1 MAAAERVAE
10 RHGSP
15 IARHALARLVSAEGI
30 SVAGDWV
37 LNTAA
42 SIAVYRETESTVA
55 VSALLGL
62 AAVPTVLI
70 GPFAG
75 ATADRHERRRIMVI
89 ADMLSAAI
97 LALAVG
103 ASVVGAQLAAVYVAV
118 FALAVLSAFRRPAA
132 EALRPAVAGDDQIG
146 RANSMLQLASR
157 LAMILGPAFA
167 SGLMV
172 AGGLTLVLV
181 VDAVSFVASALLVRG
196 IGYIQTEPGED
207 ETSPFRAALEGLR
220 YATRSSNLRTVIGAI
235 GIIMLLA
242 PVVNAGTL
250 ALVKEALGLPES
262 RYGVLLAT
270 EGVGAMALATLF
282 TSLGPKLRLLPIGAA
297 ALALTGAAT
306 VVVGQSRNFETALTG
321 MALMGMGVVGLQICL
336 ATYLQKQS
344 PDTYRGRVMGL
355 TSMTAS
361 SANIAGF
368 ALAGPLVYLLGVRG
382 AFSLAGIIIAA
393 AGLPILGVAMTD
405 QRAPRT

>member
-1 MAAAERVAE
+1 MAVAERVVEADE
-10 RHGSP
+10 SG
-15 IARHALARLVSAEGI
+15 IAQHALARLIGAEGI

-62 AAVPTVLI
+62 AAVPTVLA

-89 ADMLSAAI
+89 ADALSAVILMLAI
-97 LALAVG
+97 G
-103 ASVVGAQLAAVYVAV
+103 ASAIGAQLAAVYVAV

-132 EALRPAVAGDDQIG
+132 EALRPVIAGDDQIG

-157 LAMILGPAFA
+157 LAMILGPAIA

-172 AGGLTLVLV
+172 AGGLRLVLAA
-181 VDAVSFVASALLVRG
+181 DAITFAASALLVTG
-196 IGYIQTEPGED
+196 VGFVSVAAEEA
-207 ETSPFRAALEGLR
+207 TSPFRAAFEGLR
-220 YATRSSNLRTVIGAI
+220 YASRNGDLRTVIGAI
-235 GIIMLLA
+235 GVIMLLA

-250 ALVKEALGLPES
+250 ALVKEALGLPEN
-262 RYGVLLAT
+262 RYGVLLAA

-282 TSLGPKLRLLPIGAA
+282 TSLGPKLRLLPIGAG
-297 ALALTGAAT
+297 ALVLTGAST
-306 VVVGQSRNFETALTG
+306 VLVGQSRNLETALAG

-344 PDTYRGRVMGL
+344 PDAFRGRVMGL

-361 SANIAGF
+361 SASIVGF
-368 ALAGPLVYLLGVRG
+368 ALAGPLVYVLGVRG
-382 AFSLAGIIIAA
+382 AFSLAGVIIAA
-393 AGLPILGVAMTD
+393 AGLPVLGLAMAD
-405 QRAPRT
+405 RRGPRA

>member
-1 MAAAERVAE
+1 MAVAERVVE
-10 RHGSP
+10 TSQGGV
-15 IARHALARLVSAEGI
+15 ARHALARLIGAEGI

-62 AAVPTVLI
+62 AAVPTVLV

-89 ADMLSAAI
+89 ADTLSAMILVLAI
-97 LALAVG
+97 G
-103 ASVVGAQLAAVYVAV
+103 ASVIGAQVAAVFVAV

-132 EALRPAVAGDDQIG
+132 EALRPVVAGEDQIG

-157 LAMILGPAFA
+157 LAMILGPAIAAGF
-167 SGLMV
+167 MV
-172 AGGLTLVLV
+172 VGGLTLVLA
-181 VDAVSFVASALLVRG
+181 VDAISFAASALLVAG
-196 IGYIQTEPGED
+196 IGFISISAEEA
-207 ETSPFRAALEGLR
+207 TSPFRAALEGLR
-220 YATRSSNLRTVIGAI
+220 YASRSSDLRTVIGAI
-235 GIIMLLA
+235 GVIMLLA

-250 ALVKEALGLPES
+250 ALVKEALGLPEN
-262 RYGVLLAT
+262 RYGVLLAA

-282 TSLGPKLRLLPIGAA
+282 TSLGPKLRLLPIGAG
-297 ALALTGAAT
+297 ALVLTGAST
-306 VVVGQSRNFETALTG
+306 ILVGQARNFETAMAG

-336 ATYLQKQS
+336 ATYLQKHS
-344 PDTYRGRVMGL
+344 PDAFRGRVMGL

-361 SANIAGF
+361 SASIVGF
-368 ALAGPLVYLLGVRG
+368 ALAGPLVYVLGVRG
-382 AFSLAGIIIAA
+382 AFSLAGVVIAA
-393 AGLPILGVAMTD
+393 AGLPVLGLAITD
-405 QRAPRT
+405 RQARRD